1 LATNDGRIH
10 LTNDAVQKNMPDYGK
25 YEKGNKISYDDL
37 HAYLLKCYGFKNYN
51 FKEIIIPK
59 MKVSLI

>member
-1 LATNDGRIH
+1 
-10 LTNDAVQKNMPDYGK
+10 MPDYGK